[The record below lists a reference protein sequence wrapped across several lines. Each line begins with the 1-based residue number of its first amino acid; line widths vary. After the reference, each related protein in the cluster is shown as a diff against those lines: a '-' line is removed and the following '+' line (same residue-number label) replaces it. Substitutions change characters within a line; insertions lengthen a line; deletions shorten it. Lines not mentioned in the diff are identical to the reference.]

1 MPQLAVLLAPVVEPY
16 TMKFPLKTLAPV
28 AAHPWFAYSF
38 EKVGVHP
45 DTELPRI
52 IELFLAT
59 LSLSHKLRY
68 SRTIA
73 LPRLVSRSFSLTG
86 PSSRS

>member
-1 MPQLAVLLAPVVEPY
+1 MDQLAVLLAPVVEPY

-38 EKVGVHP
+38 EKVGVLLTSYVTNRP
-45 DTELPRI
+45 
-52 IELFLAT
+52 
-59 LSLSHKLRY
+59 
-68 SRTIA
+68 

>member
-1 MPQLAVLLAPVVEPY
+1 MVQLAVLLAPVVEPY

-38 EKVGVHP
+38 EKVGVLLTSYVIHRP
-45 DTELPRI
+45 
-52 IELFLAT
+52 
-59 LSLSHKLRY
+59 
-68 SRTIA
+68 

>member
-1 MPQLAVLLAPVVEPY
+1 MVQLAVLLAPVVEPY

-38 EKVGVHP
+38 EKVGLHHTSYVIHRP
-45 DTELPRI
+45 LPRW
-52 IELFLAT
+52 
-59 LSLSHKLRY
+59 
-68 SRTIA
+68 
-73 LPRLVSRSFSLTG
+73 VSRSFSLTG

>member
-1 MPQLAVLLAPVVEPY
+1 MAQLAVLLAPVVEPY

-38 EKVGVHP
+38 EKVGVLHTSYVINRP
-45 DTELPRI
+45 LPRW
-52 IELFLAT
+52 
-59 LSLSHKLRY
+59 
-68 SRTIA
+68 
-73 LPRLVSRSFSLTG
+73 VSRSFSLTG

>member
-1 MPQLAVLLAPVVEPY
+1 MVQLAVLLAPVVEPY

-38 EKVGVHP
+38 EKVGVRLTSYVTNRP
-45 DTELPRI
+45 LLPRW
-52 IELFLAT
+52 
-59 LSLSHKLRY
+59 
-68 SRTIA
+68 
-73 LPRLVSRSFSLTG
+73 VSRSFSLTG